1 MSRSGKALRPLELE
15 RRTMLQLPLDEKL
28 IFYAVL
34 GVYLFAGGVAV
45 RQLAA
50 GGEKYRR
57 LLTALIALGVSLQSV
72 MLIFRAVS
80 LRAFPLTGLFES
92 MIFLGITFGLAY
104 LFVSVVISQVWFGSA
119 MTWIMVLIVLL
130 SAKVASPSAGQYQ
143 SATTPWGIA
152 HGLAMITGGAMIAF
166 STASA
171 WMYLLQNKRLKQ
183 KQIGKVLGRM
193 PSVARLRQ
201 MNMFGIEACFV
212 LVSFGLFVGLGLA
225 AMQIRMGEQ
234 TWSQWLID
242 PRTVLI
248 TLAWLLLAVMLI
260 LRFFARLGGRAVAYM
275 TLAVFFLILFSIV
288 GVAIFCGTIH
298 DSA

>member
-1 MSRSGKALRPLELE
+1 
-15 RRTMLQLPLDEKL
+15 MLQLPLNEKL
-28 IFYAVL
+28 VFYAVL
-34 GVYLFAGGVAV
+34 AVYMLAGGVAV

-50 GGEKYRR
+50 GGEKYKR

-80 LRAFPLTGLFES
+80 LKAFPLTGLFES
-92 MIFLGITFGLAY
+92 MIFLGITFALAY
-104 LFVSVVISQVWFGSA
+104 LFVSIVVSQVWFGSA

-130 SAKVASPSAGQYQ
+130 SAKVASPAAGQYE

-152 HGLAMITGGAMIAF
+152 HGLAMIMGGAMIAF

-193 PSVARLRQ
+193 PSIARLQ
-201 MNMFGIEACFV
+201 KMNMFGIEACFV
-212 LVSFGLFVGLGLA
+212 LVSFGLVVGLGLA
-225 AMQIRMGEQ
+225 AIEIQRGEK

-248 TLAWLLLAVMLI
+248 TLAWLLLAVILI
-260 LRFFARLGGRAVAYM
+260 SRFFIRLGGKAIAYM
-275 TLAVFFLILFSIV
+275 TIIAFFLTIFATV

-298 DSA
+298 DSP